1 MARPATTVTFL
12 FSDIEGSTRLL
23 RDLGERYADALEDH
37 RRLLR
42 AAFAAHGG
50 DEQGT
55 EGDSFFVV
63 FRRASDA
70 LAAALDGQRALA
82 AHTWPDDHPIRVRMG
97 IHTGEALLAHG
108 GYVGLAVHEAARLMS
123 AGHGGQVLVS
133 EAARQVAEPNLPLGT
148 TLREL
153 GAHRFKDFDDAQP
166 VHQLC
171 HPGLEDRFPALRT
184 LSTVPNNLPATTSTF
199 IGRED
204 DLTQID
210 ALIGRRRLVTLTGPG
225 GVGKTRL
232 ALEATG
238 SLVADFDDGVWL
250 VELAPIGDGALVP
263 QALATALGLRERSGV
278 DLVEVLVDW
287 ASRHRA
293 VVVLDNCEH
302 LLDAAARLAE
312 LLLTA
317 GPSIQVVATSR
328 EPLGVPG
335 EAVWRVPP
343 MDLPDPGDPGTAAAN
358 EAVRLFVDRA
368 RSAHATADLAGAT
381 SDIARV
387 CTGLDGIP
395 LAIELAA
402 ARASVLTPRQIAERL
417 DDRLR
422 LLTGGART
430 RQRRQQTLRAAIDW
444 SHDLLADAER
454 RAFRRLAVFAG
465 GFDLDAAE
473 AVCAFGTD
481 ERPDVLPVLA
491 GLVDRSL
498 VIAETGAVEARYR
511 LLETIGVYAAE
522 RLADAGEAD
531 GARHRHARW
540 YVGLAEQAV
549 DELAGPEQ
557 PRWTDRL
564 ETEHDNLRAALA
576 TLVAE
581 PATRDDAVRLAG
593 ALVPFWFLRG
603 HLSEGRSW
611 LEAALATGGGSAR
624 DRVRALHGAAVLA
637 LLQGDADASEANGGA
652 ALDAA
657 REAGDRTWE
666 ARSILHL
673 AGDAAERGHLGRASE
688 GFAEAL
694 SLAESASDAPTA
706 ATASNGLGGVAWM
719 RGDLRAARSHMEDGL
734 ERRRRMADQRA
745 IAASLNNLAGLD
757 LTEGDAPAARSLAEE
772 SLVIS
777 QQLGDR
783 EGIAT
788 ALANLGEVAEAE
800 GDLEDAVRLTTES
813 LRLVRDI
820 GERPFAAMLLV
831 SLARLAHRAGRSE
844 EAAVTLGQVDAL
856 HVPPAPGQDELV
868 DELLAEL
875 GATRLDA
882 ARRRGSGAG
891 GGDAER

>member
-1 MARPATTVTFL
+1 MARPVTTVTFL

-23 RDLGERYADALEDH
+23 RDLGEHYADTLEDH
-37 RRLLR
+37 RRILR
-42 AAFAAHGG
+42 AAFATHGG

-82 AHTWPDDHPIRVRMG
+82 AHPWPDDQPIRVRMG
-97 IHTGEALLAHG
+97 IHTGEAQLAHG

-133 EAARQVAEPNLPLGT
+133 EAARQVAEPNLPAGT

-153 GAHRFKDFDDAQP
+153 GSHRFKDFDDAQP

-171 HPGLEDRFPALRT
+171 HPQLEDRFPALRT
-184 LSTVPNNLPATTSTF
+184 LSTVPNNLPAIASTF

-204 DLTQID
+204 DLTEID
-210 ALIGRRRLVTLTGPG
+210 SLVGKRRLVTLTGPG

-232 ALEATG
+232 ALQAAG

-263 QALATALGLRERSGV
+263 QALASALGLRERSGV
-278 DLVEVLVDW
+278 DLTAALADW
-287 ASRHRA
+287 AARHRA
-293 VVVLDNCEH
+293 IVVLDNCEH
-302 LLDAAARLAE
+302 LVDAAARLAE
-312 LLLTA
+312 LLLTS
-317 GPSIQVVATSR
+317 GPSLQVVATSR

-343 MDLPDPGDPGTAAAN
+343 MDLPDPDDPESAAAN

-368 RSAHATADLAGAT
+368 SAAHAAADLAGAT
-381 SDIARV
+381 REIARI
-387 CTGLDGIP
+387 CAGLDGIP

-422 LLTGGART
+422 LLTGGPRT
-430 RQRRQQTLRAAIDW
+430 RDRRQQTLRAAIDW
-444 SHDLLADAER
+444 SHDLLTDAECR
-454 RAFRRLAVFAG
+454 IFRRLSVFAG

-473 AVCAFGTD
+473 AVCAPD
-481 ERPDVLPVLA
+481 AAERTQVLPVLA

-498 VIAETGAVEARYR
+498 VVAETGALEARYR
-511 LLETIGVYAAE
+511 LLETIAVYASE
-522 RLADAGEAD
+522 RLAEAGEGD
-531 GARHRHARW
+531 GTRRRHARW
-540 YVGLAEQAV
+540 YLGLAEQAV
-549 DELAGPEQ
+549 DQLTGPEQ
-557 PRWTDRL
+557 PRWTSRL
-564 ETEHDNLRAALA
+564 EAEHDNLRAALS
-576 TLVAE
+576 TLLAE
-581 PATRDDAVRLAG
+581 PASGDDAVRLAG

-611 LEAALATGGGSAR
+611 LEAALAGGGRDAR
-624 DRVRALHGAAVLA
+624 DRARALHGAAVLA
-637 LLQGDADASEANGGA
+637 LLQGDADASVAHGGA
-652 ALDAA
+652 ALASA

-673 AGDAAERGHLGRASE
+673 AGDAAERGDLDRASS
-688 GFAEAL
+688 GFADAL
-694 SLAESASDAPTA
+694 DLAERTGDAPTA

-719 RGDLRAARSHMEDGL
+719 RNDLRAARSHMEDGL
-734 ERRRRMADQRA
+734 ERRRRMGDQRA
-745 IAASLNNLAGLD
+745 IAASLNNLAVLE

-772 SLVIS
+772 SLSVARR
-777 QQLGDR
+777 LGDR

-800 GDLEDAVRLTTES
+800 GDLEGAERLTTEG

-831 SLARLAHRAGRSE
+831 NLARLAHRGGRPE
-844 EAAVTLGQVDAL
+844 EAAVTLGAVDAL
-856 HVPPAPGQDELV
+856 QVPPAPGQDELV
-868 DELLAEL
+868 DELSAEL
-875 GATRLDA
+875 GAAGLEE
-882 ARRRGSGAG
+882 ARRRGARL
-891 GGDAER
+891 ERSTP